1 MGDRS
6 VVGFRTTHDAPTL
19 YLYSHWGG
27 RGLYFQLADA
37 LVTARPRWNDP
48 AYATRI
54 CVSQIIGADWARE
67 TDYGL
72 SIDTYGM
79 PDDYRLMVVT
89 WEDHTVTQY
98 GIPHSAAGRHMD
110 LGRRTFAGFIDL
122 YAGVMA

>member
-27 RGLYFQLADA
+27 RSLNMQLADA

-54 CVSQIIGADWARE
+54 CVSQIIGHDWARE
-67 TDYGL
+67 TGYGL

-79 PDDYRLMVVT
+79 PDNSGPMVVT

-98 GIPHSAAGRHMD
+98 RTLHQPGFTLA
-110 LGRRTFAGFIDL
+110 LGRRTFAWFIDL
-122 YAGVMA
+122 YAGVLA

>member
-6 VVGFRTTHDAPTL
+6 VVGFRATHNSPTL

-54 CVSQIIGADWARE
+54 CVSQIIGDDWARE
-67 TDYGL
+67 TGYGL

-79 PDDYRLMVVT
+79 PDDGGPMVVT

-98 GIPHSAAGRHMD
+98 GTLDRPGRHMD